1 MSNLQPDYLTLAQ
14 PAFANGQRVWVIQT
28 TVGGTTA
35 DAAHPY
41 GGNNVGLHV
50 KDEPTSVHH
59 NRTRLLNTLNT
70 QAGINR
76 ISWLN
81 QVHGANVVQINATLS
96 TTAPDADAQF
106 TALPKTALAIM
117 TADCVPIVLTN
128 ADGSQIGAIHA
139 GWQGLAKNVIASTV
153 HAMTQAQSD
162 ADTSQWQAWLGA
174 CIAAK
179 QYEVDSRV
187 RDALAVT
194 LKQSGQPS
202 DQIDAYLRPNP
213 QKAGHY
219 FADLAQIARAQLVAC
234 GIAQVASRGLDS
246 FGDTR
251 FYSYRRQTQQG
262 LTATGRMATLI
273 AIA

>member
-28 TVGGTTA
+28 IVGGTTA

-128 ADGSQIGAIHA
+128 ADGRQIGAIHA
-139 GWQGLAKNVIASTV
+139 GWQGLAKHVIASTV

-162 ADTSQWQAWLGA
+162 ADTSQWQAWIGA

-179 QYEVDSRV
+179 HYEVDHRV
-187 RDALAVT
+187 RDALTATV
-194 LKQSGQPS
+194 QPS
-202 DQIDAYLRPNP
+202 DSIDNYLRPNP
-213 QKAGHY
+213 HKHGHY
-219 FADLAQIARAQLVAC
+219 WADLARLAHAQLAAC
-234 GIAQVASRGLDS
+234 GITQVNISGLDS

-262 LTATGRMATLI
+262 LAATGRMATLI
-273 AIA
+273 AII

>member
-1 MSNLQPDYLTLAQ
+1 MNIHQPDYFTLADQ
-14 PAFANGQRVWVIQT
+14 TLPNGRRVWVIQT
-28 TVGGTTA
+28 STGDTPA

-41 GGNNVGLHV
+41 GGNNLGLHV
-50 KDEPTSVHH
+50 GDSPTTVHH
-59 NRTRLLNTLNT
+59 NRARLLAQLNA
-70 QAGINR
+70 QAGVTR

-81 QVHGANVVQINATLS
+81 QIHGADVVQVTATL
-96 TTAPDADAQF
+96 PHLPNADAQF
-106 TALPKTALAIM
+106 TAMPHTALAIM
-117 TADCVPIVLTN
+117 TADCVPIVLVN
-128 ADGSQIGAIHA
+128 ANGSQIGAIHA
-139 GWQGLAKNVIASTV
+139 GWQGLAKGVIGNTV
-153 HAMTQAQSD
+153 QAMTQTQADS
-162 ADTSQWQAWLGA
+162 DTSQWQAWLGA